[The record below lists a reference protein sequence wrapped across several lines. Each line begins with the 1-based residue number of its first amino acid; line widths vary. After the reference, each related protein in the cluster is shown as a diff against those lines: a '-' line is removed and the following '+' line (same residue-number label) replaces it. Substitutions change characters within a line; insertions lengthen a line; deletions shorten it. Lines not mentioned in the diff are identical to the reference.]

1 MRRKLYGI
9 FSNIDDAKQALG
21 NIKKESLNLADLTVI
36 FADNGEVRDRKREFD
51 FEVSSENLGKP
62 PQDMNRLWPGLQ
74 SQNLFGIG
82 KIQIGSSLNHQLHNS
97 SELNLHLDESDLAVI
112 GPQVKAN
119 KVAAIIETEVD
130 LLPKLRFILESNGA
144 LILLTTESII

>member
-1 MRRKLYGI
+1 MRSKLYGI

-36 FADNGEVRDRKREFD
+36 FADDSEAFERKRDSKFEFGN
-51 FEVSSENLGKP
+51 ENFGEQTPKI
-62 PQDMNRLWPGLQ
+62 NRSWPGLQ

-82 KIQIGSSLNHQLHNS
+82 KIQIGSSQYHKGEDSQKQK
-97 SELNLHLDESDLAVI
+97 LHLDESDLAII

-119 KVAAIIETEVD
+119 KVAAIIESEVD
-130 LLPKLRFILESNGA
+130 LLPKLRFILESSGAFVISNG
-144 LILLTTESII
+144 E